1 MSFIGCNPKTGSKA
15 PISPCHVIVFEPS
28 AILKQRFNSLMTIV
42 SQPDAEITDRE
53 CRCHVNFHIDPRTIG
68 QPNEQRNTL
77 RFAMYGACLGV
88 LYAAQVGMNG
98 QAGGG
103 LIGGTIAGA
112 ILGLLVSSFRNLFV
126 RFFS

>member
-15 PISPCHVIVFEPS
+15 PISPCHVIVFKPS

-88 LYAAQVGMNG
+88 LYAAFPEIGLWAQVGMNG

-112 ILGLLVSSFRNLFV
+112 ILDLTC
-126 RFFS
+126 